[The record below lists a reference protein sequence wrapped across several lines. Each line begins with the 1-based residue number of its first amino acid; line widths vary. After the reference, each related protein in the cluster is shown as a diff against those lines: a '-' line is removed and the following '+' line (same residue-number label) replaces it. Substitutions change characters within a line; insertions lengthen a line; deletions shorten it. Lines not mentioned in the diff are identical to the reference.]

1 VGFSVVLAAVFL
13 VNLWAAEQVP
23 LPEYTVM
30 RANTPIRVDGRL
42 SESAW
47 KHAPRLSPFLM
58 WDGTGAPDITVC
70 RMLWDNRYLYVAFEC
85 RDKKI
90 TAKFRRRDEPLYS
103 SDDVVEVFLDA
114 AGDLKHYAEVIVNP
128 KGVLFDAYQVT
139 NEAGDAPSISL
150 LDWDMKACRVA
161 AWIDRKAGVW
171 TVELAVPFSS
181 FPWQL
186 SPPKGGSVWRAAVT
200 RYDRPDPPSGELQHY
215 AWSPPYRRG
224 WPHVVGRFGKLV
236 FSERAVD

>member
-1 VGFSVVLAAVFL
+1 
-13 VNLWAAEQVP
+13 
-23 LPEYTVM
+23 M
-30 RANTPIRVDGRL
+30 
-42 SESAW
+42 
-47 KHAPRLSPFLM
+47 
-58 WDGTGAPDITVC
+58 
-70 RMLWDNRYLYVAFEC
+70 
-85 RDKKI
+85 
-90 TAKFRRRDEPLYS
+90 
-103 SDDVVEVFLDA
+103 
-114 AGDLKHYAEVIVNP
+114 IVNP

-224 WPHVVGRFGKLV
+224 WPRCGGQIWETGVLGEGCGLV
-236 FSERAVD
+236 RGWSRQSGHGVEVKPGFTGVPLPRQ